1 MGLSRLARLEAA
13 IGKLDMMVLDTL
25 WGLPT
30 VESKAGSPPWAMRI
44 SATPSPFRSGS
55 TAGL

>member
-1 MGLSRLARLEAA
+1 MWVNEVRMWSY
-13 IGKLDMMVLDTL
+13 IL

-30 VESKAGSPPWAMRI
+30 VESKAGSPPWVMRI